1 MIPDVCNWI
10 VWVLS
15 LKQKMFDN
23 VFSETGT
30 LKYDASQGSIVRPLL
45 FPLYVNDLPESSS
58 EVGSYLYADDTYIF
72 CKH

>member
-15 LKQKMFDN
+15 LKQKTFDN